1 METTRHRKLEKTDSI
16 PTDDII
22 MGTEEPKTET
32 LEDIPQ
38 SGDTGMLS
46 ESMSSLSPKW
56 RNYWIRIITSWLM
69 LFGFIFVGYCGPI
82 AIVLLVLAIQIKC
95 FHEII
100 TIGYMVYRNYELPW
114 FRTISWYFL
123 FCANYFFY
131 GETINEYFGVVLS
144 KDVAI
149 HFLFKHH
156 RIISYL
162 LYCFG
167 VIGFVCSLVK
177 TYYRLQFFMFGWTHV
192 TLLLITGQS
201 HMCMQNIF
209 NGVIWFVLPVL
220 LVAANDTWAY
230 FCGFFLGKKFF
241 TLPLIK
247 LSPKKS
253 WEGFIGGGMLTLV
266 WGSIFASFLSRFSL
280 LICPVQLD
288 VNWHVISN
296 CTPPAIFVPQEYSI
310 PFFLR
315 PIGTM
320 LGFGATAQIASFQFH
335 VFFLGIFASL
345 IAPFGGFFASGFKRA
360 FRIKDFGDM
369 IPGHGGLMDRFDCH
383 YVMATFVN
391 VYLSSFIRTPSIQNI
406 MALINKLSLQE
417 QESLLAQ
424 LQEQIQTR

>member
-1 METTRHRKLEKTDSI
+1 MSETRKRPVTKTDSI
-16 PTDDII
+16 PLDDII
-22 MGTEEPKTET
+22 DDGPEKTT
-32 LEDIPQ
+32 NIQDIPQ
-38 SGDTGMLS
+38 SGETDDLIS
-46 ESMSSLSPKW
+46 QQFNHLSPKW
-56 RNYWIRIITSWLM
+56 KNWWIRITMSWLM
-69 LFGFIFVGYCGPI
+69 LFGFIFVGYMGPI

-131 GETINEYFGVVLS
+131 GETINEYFGTVLE

-149 HFLFKHH
+149 HFLFKYH

-167 VIGFVCSLVK
+167 VIGFTCSLVK

-192 TLLLITGQS
+192 TLLLITGSS

-220 LVAANDTWAY
+220 LVCSNDTFAY
-230 FCGFFLGKKFF
+230 ICGFFLGKKYFQS
-241 TLPLIK
+241 PLIN

-253 WEGFIGGGMLTLV
+253 WEGFIGGGILTLI
-266 WGSIFASFLSRFSL
+266 WGFIFSAFLAGFPMFY
-280 LICPVQLD
+280 CPVQLD
-288 VNWHVISN
+288 ANWSVMSQCERPEH
-296 CTPPAIFVPQEYSI
+296 FI
-310 PFFLR
+310 PVDYTIPLPLR
-315 PIGTM
+315 PFMG
-320 LGFGATAQIASFQFH
+320 LFGYGATVGIRPFQFH
-335 VFFLGIFASL
+335 IVMLGVFASL

-360 FRIKDFGDM
+360 FKIKDFGDL

-391 VYLSSFIRTPSIQNI
+391 VYLFTFIRTPSVQKLLTQALKLTPDEQKWLVDQLLEQN
-406 MALINKLSLQE
+406 NN
-417 QESLLAQ
+417 
-424 LQEQIQTR
+424 